1 MPYMVGL
8 WEAME
13 QEERRA
19 IPGLDAVDVDIGGS
33 VNGDVELG
41 EALEHFDNLMLAG
54 LFKQY

>member
-1 MPYMVGL
+1 MVGL

-19 IPGLDAVDVDIGGS
+19 IPGLDAVDGDLGGS
-33 VNGDVELG
+33 LNGDVELG